1 VPLLLPPP
9 FFLVQRFTSCGA
21 ILQYKCNACWRTMCE
36 YNWRVYDGTTPA
48 DAVEGGKDANGVT
61 FYIALVHLKL
71 VNEKLAGM
79 IIPSTQ
85 TAYISSFAIAQN
97 VRNDAFTEVK
107 VFALAATFHYC
118 FYFYNFKFRFC
129 AALIGM
135 RSSGY
140 RPQAKTCT
148 C

>member
-1 VPLLLPPP
+1 
-9 FFLVQRFTSCGA
+9 
-21 ILQYKCNACWRTMCE
+21 
-36 YNWRVYDGTTPA
+36 
-48 DAVEGGKDANGVT
+48 VT

-118 FYFYNFKFRFC
+118 FYFYHFKFRVG